1 MKVKS
6 KRLSKFLYSLGFDKQ
21 SKFENNNEIWLYKK
35 SKELDEA
42 LDFYF
47 TFRDKMNKLQENKVN
62 EQRKIFDISNNSS
75 SNSV

>member
-47 TFRDKMNKLQENKVN
+47 TFRDKMNKLQENKVD

>member
-47 TFRDKMNKLQENKVN
+47 TFRDKMNKLQENKVD

-75 SNSV
+75 SDSV